1 MAYRCNSGQFPYFGK
16 EWGSRKGRVYKR
28 MKRSEVKVNI
38 PNPYNQLKYEFGVC
52 YSTDIPN
59 LKYSVRILDVTT
71 YKLLFKIMP
80 NLKKLPKDF

>member
-1 MAYRCNSGQFPYFGK
+1 M
-16 EWGSRKGRVYKR
+16 
-28 MKRSEVKVNI
+28 KVNI